1 VRQNVPALPK
11 SSWIKLIGAMAG
23 IKVLPVRLLLAGL
36 TRSNITISGN
46 RKGSP
51 ALARDPSEIARPHA
65 RPHARSRVI
74 AVLFIPGCAVALL
87 LVSAIIG

>member
-65 RPHARSRVI
+65 RSRVI